1 MNAKKTE
8 KTMNRESKINGTEAR
23 CRREIDDRQAEVLDE
38 LQVKGEN
45 GCWYLYSRA
54 LKSVKNRLI
63 MDDEYEPSENLSLV
77 RVLTMLE
84 RDLEVLNGAQGPGAE
99 AEDM

>member
-1 MNAKKTE
+1 ML
-8 KTMNRESKINGTEAR
+8 S
-23 CRREIDDRQAEVLDE
+23 DRQSDVLDE

-45 GCWYLYSRA
+45 GVSDLYVRT

-63 MDDEYEPSENLSLV
+63 MDDEYDPAENLSLV

-84 RDLEVLNGAQGPGAE
+84 RDLEVLSESVADEEENAQG
-99 AEDM
+99 

>member
-1 MNAKKTE
+1 ML
-8 KTMNRESKINGTEAR
+8 S
-23 CRREIDDRQAEVLDE
+23 DRQSDVLDE

-45 GCWYLYSRA
+45 GVSDLYVRT

-63 MDDEYEPSENLSLV
+63 MDDEYDPAENLSLV

-84 RDLEVLNGAQGPGAE
+84 RDLEVLSESVADEEEKAQE
-99 AEDM
+99 

>member
-1 MNAKKTE
+1 ML
-8 KTMNRESKINGTEAR
+8 S
-23 CRREIDDRQAEVLDE
+23 DRQSDVLDE

-45 GCWYLYSRA
+45 GVSDLYVRT

-63 MDDEYEPSENLSLV
+63 MDDEYDPAENLSLV

-84 RDLEVLNGAQGPGAE
+84 RDLEVLSESVTDDEESAQG
-99 AEDM
+99 

>member
-1 MNAKKTE
+1 ML
-8 KTMNRESKINGTEAR
+8 S
-23 CRREIDDRQAEVLDE
+23 DRQSDVLDE

-45 GCWYLYSRA
+45 GVSDLYVRT

-63 MDDEYEPSENLSLV
+63 MDDEYDPAENLSLV

-84 RDLEVLNGAQGPGAE
+84 RDLEVLSESVTDEEESAQE
-99 AEDM
+99 

>member
-1 MNAKKTE
+1 MSNLKTKKTM
-8 KTMNRESKINGTEAR
+8 KDGTMITSGAEVCQREMDE
-23 CRREIDDRQAEVLDE
+23 RQAEVLDE

-45 GCWYLYSRA
+45 GCSYLYARA

-84 RDLEVLNGAQGPGAE
+84 RDLEVLSGAGLRE
-99 AEDM
+99 AEDLE

>member
-1 MNAKKTE
+1 ML
-8 KTMNRESKINGTEAR
+8 S
-23 CRREIDDRQAEVLDE
+23 DRQSDVLDE

-45 GCWYLYSRA
+45 GVSDLYVRT

-63 MDDEYEPSENLSLV
+63 MDDEYDPAENLSLA

-84 RDLEVLNGAQGPGAE
+84 RDLEVLSESVTDEEESAQE
-99 AEDM
+99 

>member
-1 MNAKKTE
+1 MKDG
-8 KTMNRESKINGTEAR
+8 TMISGGGANVCQREMDE
-23 CRREIDDRQAEVLDE
+23 RQAEVLDE

-45 GCWYLYSRA
+45 GCSHLYARA

-63 MDDEYEPSENLSLV
+63 MDDEYEPGENLSLV

-84 RDLEVLNGAQGPGAE
+84 RDLEVLSGAGLRE
-99 AEDM
+99 AESADGLD

>member
-1 MNAKKTE
+1 
-8 KTMNRESKINGTEAR
+8 
-23 CRREIDDRQAEVLDE
+23 
-38 LQVKGEN
+38 
-45 GCWYLYSRA
+45 
-54 LKSVKNRLI
+54 